1 MSIEIKLNRRGEIVS
16 PSDLYR
22 IEEDDG
28 GGRIRSLVNLDDI
41 KGRKLS
47 TRDFELLYGR
57 MALLLISYQKEV
69 SLGLVVI
76 EGKISRHCKTGYIC
90 IGDSPLFVRGPLF
103 IGRRF
108 NRDLER
114 YVEGGDVTEY
124 SIIIQT

>member
-1 MSIEIKLNRRGEIVS
+1 MPIEIKLNKRGKIV
-16 PSDLYR
+16 PP
-22 IEEDDG
+22 IEKKDG
-28 GGRIRSLVNLDDI
+28 EKRIRSLANPNNI

-57 MALLLISYQKEV
+57 MALILINYQRGDK
-69 SLGLVVI
+69 LGLKVI
-76 EGKISRHCKTGYIC
+76 EGKISRYCETGYIC

-108 NRDLER
+108 NKNLGG
-114 YVEGGDVTEY
+114 YVEDGVVTGY